1 MLERDEETHGVVV
14 LAEGF
19 GFRVWLDFHC
29 YWHCH
34 LNLHFFF
41 VVTLDVTE
49 KSPERG
55 SANLFVVASYK
66 KDDRVTYILC

>member
-1 MLERDEETHGVVV
+1 MFERDEEAHGEVV

-19 GFRVWLDFHC
+19 GFCVQLNLPR

-34 LNLHFFF
+34 LYLHFFF
-41 VVTLDVTE
+41 VVTLNVAK

-55 SANLFVVASYK
+55 SACFFVVA
-66 KDDRVTYILC
+66 T